1 MNLFRS
7 EEDVRAW
14 GGFRE
19 DTEEAVMPLADYAR
33 LWGLENYRARFW
45 DDYITRMGE
54 LQAERWELLEQM
66 GRRKTPFW
74 DPPPPPPVPAKE
86 G

>member
-14 GGFRE
+14 SGFQP

-33 LWGLENYRARFW
+33 LWGLESYRARLW
-45 DDYITRMGE
+45 GDYISRMGE
-54 LQAERWELLEQM
+54 LQGERWKRLERM
-66 GRRKTPFW
+66 GRRKTSFW
-74 DPPPPPPVPAKE
+74 DPPAPAKP
-86 G
+86 

>member
-14 GGFRE
+14 RGFE
-19 DTEEAVMPLADYAR
+19 ASAEEAVIPLTDYAR
-33 LWGLENYRARFW
+33 LWGIENYRARAW
-45 DDYITRMGE
+45 ADYITRMPE
-54 LQAERWELLEQM
+54 LQAERWKLLEEL
-66 GRRKTPFW
+66 GRRNTTFW
-74 DPPPPPPVPAKE
+74 DPPPPAE

>member
-14 GGFRE
+14 SGFQP

-33 LWGLENYRARFW
+33 LWGLENYRARLW
-45 DDYITRMGE
+45 NDYISRMGE
-54 LQAERWELLEQM
+54 LQGERWELLERM
-66 GRRKTPFW
+66 GRRKTSFW
-74 DPPPPPPVPAKE
+74 DPPVPVEP
-86 G
+86 

>member
-14 GGFRE
+14 RGFQPGTE
-19 DTEEAVMPLADYAR
+19 DAVMPLEDYAR
-33 LWGLENYRARFW
+33 LWGIENYRARDW
-45 DDYITRMGE
+45 DDYISRMAGFQE
-54 LQAERWELLEQM
+54 ERWELLERL

-74 DPPPPPPVPAKE
+74 DPPPPAK
-86 G
+86 